1 MFIVDG
7 NWRGKLKSV
16 LLYVS
21 SARESD
27 LLKLRGTGIYFINCN
42 KGKAIHLDSLGNSL
56 VQKGQWEIHS
66 WLDIILWHIDT
77 LFITSK
83 IERKL
88 FTSWCPGK
96 NQMDYWILS
105 MERCISMMLLL
116 LNHGTLAHP
125 PNRQVLI
132 QDPEG
137 SWSKIWRKHNKIR
150 EEKKE
155 AARRIR
161 VGAESTAHR
170 LPGRWVSKGA
180 TYYCYHHHLQ
190 HLPLP
195 TMHGGLA
202 VCQGLKC
209 SPSPLIN

>member
-1 MFIVDG
+1 MLIVDG

-16 LLYVS
+16 LLYIS
-21 SARESD
+21 SARERD
-27 LLKLRGTGIYFINCN
+27 LLKLRGTRIYFINCN
-42 KGKAIHLDSLGNSL
+42 KGNAIRLDSLGNSL
-56 VQKGQWEIHS
+56 VQKGQCEIAS

-83 IERKL
+83 IERKR
-88 FTSWCPGK
+88 FTSWGPGK
-96 NQMDYWILS
+96 NQTDYWILS
-105 MERCISMMLLL
+105 VEHCLSMMLVLL
-116 LNHGTLAHP
+116 KRGTLAHP

-137 SWSKIWRKHNKIR
+137 SWSKIWRKDNKIR

-155 AARRIR
+155 AARRIH

-170 LPGRWVSKGA
+170 LPGCWVSKGT
-180 TYYCYHHHLQ
+180 TYYCSHDHLQ

-195 TMHGGLA
+195 TIYGGLA

-209 SPSPLIN
+209 SLSPRIN